1 MTGEF
6 EKQTNTVV
14 FLFYACHLNRSPLN
28 ICCAF
33 YYYGLPGSLCVSVL
47 CSSIVHDLQC
57 NFYFSGQ
64 KNFSK
69 AGNDTVTRLQS
80 QVNEVKGVMTQNIEK
95 VMERGDRL
103 DDLMDKTEELEASVS
118 VDCWQALLIVR
129 ANVGCWHALLI
140 IRHSH
145 SAVRTVGKHF

>member
-14 FLFYACHLNRSPLN
+14 FLFYMCHLNRSPLN
-28 ICCAF
+28 IWCAF
-33 YYYGLPGSLCVSVL
+33 CYYGLPGSWGGGGL
-47 CSSIVHDLQC
+47 CSSIVHNLQC
-57 NFYFSGQ
+57 NFYLSGQ

-69 AGNDTVTRLQS
+69 AGSDTVTRLQS
-80 QVNEVKGVMTQNIEK
+80 QVDEVKGVMTQNIEK

-118 VDCWQALLIVR
+118 MDCWKAFLVVM

-140 IRHSH
+140 IRHS
-145 SAVRTVGKHF
+145 

>member
-1 MTGEF
+1 M
-6 EKQTNTVV
+6 
-14 FLFYACHLNRSPLN
+14 CIR
-28 ICCAF
+28 
-33 YYYGLPGSLCVSVL
+33 
-47 CSSIVHDLQC
+47 D
-57 NFYFSGQ
+57 
-64 KNFSK
+64 
-69 AGNDTVTRLQS
+69 R
-80 QVNEVKGVMTQNIEK
+80 VKGVMTQNIEK